1 MSVRAVIYFFENVF
15 DYKYFILSVGCLFIL
30 AFVVCA
36 ALLATVSNL
45 AKIRRGHKRANKFF
59 RWNAVL
65 FEKNNDAFYKK
76 VIRSLPIKARKQWRT
91 ASKYYDDYCSIG
103 FKNMMTESVRTGGNS
118 TFVVYVSI
126 FITGLIAIIIAAM
139 LMGGN
144 TSEYAPMMSFTVAG
158 GAGGLLLLATEL
170 YYLDKFADKHS
181 DDFVTTVASR
191 ILRNSE
197 NEFVETPLVND
208 IFKDLK
214 PSESLSIGIDLNKRK
229 QIIQQSLIDGNYNC
243 SNFNEYFTDTV
254 SDDSA
259 EAEYEEIE
267 AVYELSDDDNVFE
280 NTDIINKCPSVD
292 ESKTAQCPRKEFEL
306 PVAGAKDILSESDI
320 DDCEAINLNARYD
333 SVKDVYKRSNV
344 IDLAKSYNN
353 ANANN
358 KVTCIANKRSE
369 DFEGLNKLL
378 DYEERLN
385 AMQNVNKII
394 NERKSDKDSI
404 SKLENLIN
412 GIIADGVSDA
422 LLRDV
427 YSALNEI
434 EKYDY
439 NNPLDKIRVKCLIRR
454 LENAI

>member
-1 MSVRAVIYFFENVF
+1 MRAVIYFFENVF

-30 AFVVCA
+30 VFALCA
-36 ALLATVSNL
+36 VLMATVSNL
-45 AKIRRGHKRANKFF
+45 AKIRRSHKRANKFF

-65 FEKNNDAFYKK
+65 FEKNHDAFYKK

-197 NEFVETPLVND
+197 NDILETSQVND
-208 IFKDLK
+208 LYKDFK
-214 PSESLSIGIDLNKRK
+214 PIESLSLGIDLNKRK
-229 QIIQQSLIDGNYNC
+229 QNIQQSLNAGNVDGK
-243 SNFNEYFTDTV
+243 FNEYFTDTECKNERV
-254 SDDSA
+254 
-259 EAEYEEIE
+259 EEEYEDIE
-267 AVYELSDDDNVFE
+267 AVYELNDGDNVFE
-280 NTDIINKCPSVD
+280 NTDFINKCPAVD
-292 ESKTAQCPRKEFEL
+292 ESKAAQCPRKEFEL
-306 PVAGAKDILSESDI
+306 PVAGVKDILSDSGEH
-320 DDCEAINLNARYD
+320 DCEAINSNTRYD
-333 SVKDVYKRSNV
+333 SIKDVYKRSNT
-344 IDLAKSYNN
+344 IDFANNFNN

-358 KVTCIANKRSE
+358 KVVCISNKKAE
-369 DFEGLNKLL
+369 DFDGLNKLL

-394 NERKSDKDSI
+394 NERKSNTDSI
-404 SKLENLIN
+404 GKLENLIN
-412 GIIADGVSDA
+412 GIIADGVSDT

>member
-1 MSVRAVIYFFENVF
+1 MSVRAIIYFFENVF
-15 DYKYFILSVGCLFIL
+15 DYKLFILCVGCLFIL

-36 ALLATVSNL
+36 ALMATVSNL

-59 RWNAVL
+59 KWNAVL

-91 ASKYYDDYCSIG
+91 ASKYYADYCSIG

-118 TFVVYVSI
+118 TFVAYVSI
-126 FITGLIAIIIAAM
+126 FITGLIAIIISAM

-144 TSEYAPMMSFTVAG
+144 TGEYAPMMSFTVAG

-170 YYLDKFADKHS
+170 YYLDKFADRHS
-181 DDFVTTVASR
+181 EDFLTTVGSR
-191 ILRNSE
+191 ILKNSE
-197 NEFVETPLVND
+197 NVIIETPLVND
-208 IFKDLK
+208 FYKDFK
-214 PSESLSIGIDLNKRK
+214 PSEKMSLGIDLNQRK
-229 QIIQQSLIDGNYNC
+229 QCVQQSLIADNNSG
-243 SNFNEYFTDTV
+243 NFNEYFTDTLN
-254 SDDSA
+254 DDNVA
-259 EAEYEEIE
+259 EEYEDID

-280 NTDIINKCPSVD
+280 NTDFINKCPAVD
-292 ESKTAQCPRKEFEL
+292 ESKSARCPRKEFEL
-306 PVAGAKDILSESDI
+306 PVAGAKDILSDSGADECEPI
-320 DDCEAINLNARYD
+320 KLNMRNDC
-333 SVKDVYKRSNV
+333 VKDIYKRSNA
-344 IDLAKSYNN
+344 IDYVNSINN
-353 ANANN
+353 AKAIN
-358 KVTCIANKRSE
+358 KVACIDNKKSE
-369 DFEGLNKLL
+369 DFDGLNKLI

-394 NERKSDKDSI
+394 NERKTNTDSI
-404 SKLENLIN
+404 GKLENLIN
-412 GIIADGVSDA
+412 GIIADGVSDT

-439 NNPLDKIRVKCLIRR
+439 HNPLDKIRVKCLIRR